1 MDMRLHKRRLKLPAA
16 KDTRTSGDG
25 DAAEQ
30 DLMPLWDAVQRFAVI
45 GIFVIMLGAA
55 LMVTRD
61 ITAPVVAALIV
72 GSILG
77 PLVEQLARWKV
88 PPFAG
93 AILILLVLMAGLYGL
108 GIAFSSQLATWAQRT
123 PEISST
129 LQERFQALRE
139 PLGVLHRVE
148 QMVNS
153 LRGGEAGGIS
163 VDVRQGTMVETVVAA
178 MTPAVTQL
186 VLFLGSL
193 LFFLAGRA
201 QMRRKFIVGFMTREG
216 RLLALRVVRNIERRL
231 GAYLGTVSVINAAM
245 GIITAALMWIADLPN
260 PALWGMLAFILNYIP
275 FLGPILM
282 LIVLFGVSLL
292 SFATLA
298 HALVPVALYFALHI
312 LEGQIVTP
320 SVVGRRLTLNP
331 FLVFLAL
338 AFWTW
343 IWGPIG
349 AFMAVP
355 LLVVGV
361 VVVDQLMPRDD
372 VALPG

>member
-1 MDMRLHKRRLKLPAA
+1 MDMRLHKRRLSLPAA
-16 KDTRTSGDG
+16 KDTRTNGDG
-25 DAAEQ
+25 DVTKP
-30 DLMPLWDAVQRFAVI
+30 DLQPLWDAVQRFAVI
-45 GIFVIMLGAA
+45 GVFVILLGAT

-77 PLVEQLARWKV
+77 PIVEQLARWKV
-88 PPFAG
+88 PLFAG

-153 LRGGEAGGIS
+153 LRGGEAGGIP
-163 VDVRQGTMVETVVAA
+163 VDVRQGTMVETIVSA

-216 RLLALRVVRNIERRL
+216 RLLALRVVKDIERRL

-245 GIITAALMWIADLPN
+245 GIMTAALMWIAGLPN

-292 SFATLA
+292 SFTTLA

-320 SVVGRRLTLNP
+320 SIVGRRLTLNP

-361 VVVDQLMPRDD
+361 VVIDQLMPRDE

>member
-1 MDMRLHKRRLKLPAA
+1 MDLRLYRRRLSLPAA
-16 KDTRTSGDG
+16 KDTQTNGD
-25 DAAEQ
+25 DDVAER
-30 DLMPLWDAVQRFAVI
+30 DLTPVWDGAMRLAVI

-77 PLVEQLARWKV
+77 PLVERMARWGV

-93 AILILLVLMAGLYGL
+93 AILVLLVLIAALYGL
-108 GIAFSSQLATWAQRT
+108 GIAFSSQLATWMQRT
-123 PEISST
+123 PEIGST

-139 PLGVLHRVE
+139 PLGVLKRLE
-148 QMVNS
+148 DMINS
-153 LRGGEAGGIS
+153 LRGAEAGGIP
-163 VDVRQGTMVETVVAA
+163 VDVRQGTMIETVIAA

-216 RLLALRVVRNIERRL
+216 RLLALRVVSDIERRL
-231 GAYLGTVSVINAAM
+231 GAYLGTVTVINAGM
-245 GIITAALMWIADLPN
+245 GLMTALLMWVSGLPN
-260 PALWGMLAFILNYIP
+260 PALWGMLAFVLNYIP

-282 LIVLFGVSLL
+282 MVVLFGVSVL

-298 HALVPVALYFALHI
+298 HALLPVALYFAVHI

-320 SVVGRRLTLNP
+320 SIIGRRLTLNP

-361 VVVDQLMPRDD
+361 VVVDQLMPREE

>member
-1 MDMRLHKRRLKLPAA
+1 MEMRLHKRRLSLPAA
-16 KDTRTSGDG
+16 KDTRTNGDG
-25 DAAEQ
+25 DATEQ
-30 DLMPLWDAVQRFAVI
+30 ELRPLWDAVQRFAVI
-45 GIFVIMLGAA
+45 GIFVILLGAA

-77 PLVEQLARWKV
+77 PIVEQLARWKV

-93 AILILLVLMAGLYGL
+93 AILILLVLIAGLYGL
-108 GIAFSSQLATWAQRT
+108 GIAFSSQLSTWAQRT

-153 LRGGEAGGIS
+153 MRGGEAGGIS
-163 VDVRQGTMVETVVAA
+163 VDVRQGTMVETVVSA

-216 RLLALRVVRNIERRL
+216 RLLALRVIRDIERRL
-231 GAYLGTVSVINAAM
+231 GAYLGTVSVINAVM
-245 GIITAALMWIADLPN
+245 GIITAVLMWIAGLPN

-292 SFATLA
+292 SFTTLA
-298 HALVPVALYFALHI
+298 HALVPVVLYFALHM

-320 SVVGRRLTLNP
+320 SIVGRRLTLNP

-361 VVVDQLMPRDD
+361 VVVDQLMPRDE